1 MRATDRIG
9 LVKLATALR
18 VLTLS
23 AFIEDKKHLAV
34 SVSSE
39 GKLNRIRALYTCN
52 IIGVIILQ
60 V

>member
-1 MRATDRIG
+1 MRTTDRIG

-23 AFIEDKKHLAV
+23 AFIEDKEHLAV
-34 SVSSE
+34 SVSSRD
-39 GKLNRIRALYTCN
+39 KLNRIRALYTCN
-52 IIGVIILQ
+52 IISVIILQ